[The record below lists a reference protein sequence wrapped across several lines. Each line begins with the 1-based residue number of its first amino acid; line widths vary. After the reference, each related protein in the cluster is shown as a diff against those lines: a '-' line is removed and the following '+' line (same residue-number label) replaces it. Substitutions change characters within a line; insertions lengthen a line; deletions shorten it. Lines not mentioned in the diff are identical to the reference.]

1 MTDIVPFGL
10 YLVKEKSNVFVGGG
24 TADIAHS
31 RQFADIQLPV
41 FVGGIVAEK
50 TCGDV
55 LFAYL
60 RTPDLPSL
68 CPRIFHPRPHTGAY
82 HSQLQLAEYTRH
94 L

>member
-24 TADIAHS
+24 SADVAHS
-31 RQFADIQLPV
+31 CQFADVELPV
-41 FVGGIVAEK
+41 FVGGIVPQK
-50 TCGDV
+50 YGGGV

-68 CPRIFHPRPHTGAY
+68 CPRIFHP
-82 HSQLQLAEYTRH
+82 
-94 L
+94 